1 MRKSY
6 FGKQSGKLTVIDN
19 RELLTTEKALCKC
32 VCGAEK
38 YIKVNS
44 VLCHKTQSCGC
55 LYFEA
60 MKNSDA
66 RTKNIV
72 GKTFGRLTVVKLA
85 PKVDGK
91 RRKWLCLCSCGNYI
105 EVDTS
110 SLSSGLTRSCG
121 CLNKELASERAMIDL
136 SGKKFGK
143 LSVISRSGSSGDRR
157 VMWLCE
163 CDCGN
168 QTITSGRRLL
178 LGQTCSCGCIKS
190 KAELEIKNILSR
202 CKIEFMPQKT
212 FPNCVYKGVL
222 FFDVYIP
229 SLNLCVELD
238 GEQHDF
244 PVEFFGGEKCFIE
257 TQLRDQIKNT
267 YCLEHNINL
276 LRIPYT
282 QFHRL
287 EEICKEN
294 KII

>member
-6 FGKQSGKLTVIDN
+6 YGKQSGKLTIIDS

-32 VCGAEK
+32 MCGKEK
-38 YIKVNS
+38 YITVNS
-44 VLCHKTQSCGC
+44 ILCQKTQSCGC

-72 GKTFGRLTVVKLA
+72 GKTFGRLTVVKLS
-85 PKVDGK
+85 PKVEGK
-91 RRKWLCLCSCGNYI
+91 RRKWLCLCSCGNYV
-105 EVDTS
+105 EVDTG
-110 SLSSGLTRSCG
+110 SLSGGTTRSCG
-121 CLNKELASERAMIDL
+121 CLNKELSSERATINL
-136 SGKKFGK
+136 SGKRFGK
-143 LSVISRSGSSGDRR
+143 LSVIGRSDSSSDRR
-157 VMWLCE
+157 VMWLCA

-168 QTITSGRRLL
+168 QIITSGRRLL

-190 KAELEIKNILSR
+190 KAEFTMSKILQENNVKFES
-202 CKIEFMPQKT
+202 QKR
-212 FPNCVYKGVL
+212 FDGCVYKSSL
-222 FFDVYIP
+222 FFDFYIP
-229 SLNLCVELD
+229 ELNLCVETD
-238 GEQHDF
+238 GKQHYF
-244 PVEFFGGEKCFIE
+244 PTKRFGGEEGFKYRKIC
-257 TQLRDQIKNT
+257 DQIKNT

-282 QFHRL
+282 DFNRL